1 MSEGGYKVVLKGYGN
16 ADEGKLNIE
25 QKLAELFNIDQKVA
39 KKLLE
44 VSSKSPR
51 DVKVN
56 VNSETAERYLKALK
70 ATGAEGEVL
79 DTRFDFSHLSL
90 E

>member
-1 MSEGGYKVVLKGYGN
+1 MSEGGYKVVIKGYG
-16 ADEGKLNIE
+16 DSERGKFYIE
-25 QKLAELFNIDQKVA
+25 QELAELFNIEQKVA

-44 VSSKSPR
+44 VSGESPR
-51 DVKVN
+51 DVKLN

-70 ATGAEGEVL
+70 ATGADGEVI